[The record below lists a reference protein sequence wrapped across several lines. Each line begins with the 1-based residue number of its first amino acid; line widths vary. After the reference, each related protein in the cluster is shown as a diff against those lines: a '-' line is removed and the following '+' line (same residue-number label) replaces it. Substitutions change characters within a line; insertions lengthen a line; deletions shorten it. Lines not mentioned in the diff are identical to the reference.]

1 MKAREPDE
9 DAADEALGGGT
20 GASESD
26 ANAAAP
32 SGDTARDA
40 TSDAR
45 TNRAAESNANPQAD
59 AKNETKDGSKDG
71 PNRNVDASSED
82 NANSANSSDAPHTRG
97 GAPRTAGTSPPNSW
111 RYRTNP
117 SLFAP
122 RAGETPDT
130 SALNKQIV
138 QAVSFAN
145 AETASYAAS
154 QIAIDADMV
163 ISQSAALASQS
174 ALSYFDGVSK
184 LALASQAVLIKEMTQ
199 SLAKGAAGAQD
210 ALVQGLGVLATDI
223 MVAAAAA
230 VAAAT
235 GAMEG
240 EAAGFAMDKID
251 QSISKYAELLD
262 RSKSVGGG

>member
-9 DAADEALGGGT
+9 DAIEGALGGGA
-20 GASESD
+20 GAHESD
-26 ANAAAP
+26 PVATAA
-32 SGDTARDA
+32 SGDAARGP

-45 TNRAAESNANPQAD
+45 TDRAADSNANFKID
-59 AKNETKDGSKDG
+59 AKNDTKDG
-71 PNRNVDASSED
+71 PNGNVDASPED
-82 NANSANSSDAPHTRG
+82 SANSADKNDTPRTRG
-97 GAPRTAGTSPPNSW
+97 GAPRSAGTSPPNSW

-117 SLFAP
+117 SVFAP
-122 RAGETPDT
+122 HAGETPDT

>member
-1 MKAREPDE
+1 
-9 DAADEALGGGT
+9 
-20 GASESD
+20 
-26 ANAAAP
+26 
-32 SGDTARDA
+32 
-40 TSDAR
+40 
-45 TNRAAESNANPQAD
+45 
-59 AKNETKDGSKDG
+59 
-71 PNRNVDASSED
+71 
-82 NANSANSSDAPHTRG
+82 
-97 GAPRTAGTSPPNSW
+97 
-111 RYRTNP
+111 
-117 SLFAP
+117 
-122 RAGETPDT
+122 ETPDT

-262 RSKSVGGG
+262 RSKSVGG

>member
-1 MKAREPDE
+1 MRQRTWKSIRAREPGEEPGD
-9 DAADEALGGGT
+9 DALGGGAT
-20 GASESD
+20 PGERPTHATHEADAEASSHAPSD
-26 ANAAAP
+26 ANADTRDDTASQGGAGRADRGDASRADRAAP
-32 SGDTARDA
+32 
-40 TSDAR
+40 
-45 TNRAAESNANPQAD
+45 RAA
-59 AKNETKDGSKDG
+59 
-71 PNRNVDASSED
+71 
-82 NANSANSSDAPHTRG
+82 
-97 GAPRTAGTSPPNSW
+97 GAAPPNSW
-111 RYRTNP
+111 RFRANP
-117 SLFAP
+117 TVFAP
-122 RAGETPDT
+122 RIDDPPDT

-154 QIAIDADMV
+154 QIATDADML
-163 ISQSAALASQS
+163 ISQTAALASQS

-184 LALASQAVLIKEMTQ
+184 LALSSQAVLITEMTK

-240 EAAGFAMDKID
+240 EAASFAMDKID

-262 RSKSVGGG
+262 RSKGAGGGG